1 MKILSEKIEV
11 LQRYPQ
17 KSILA
22 IFQMFTLV
30 ADIYEHVQEAK
41 KHEPK
46 KTERDMVQQI
56 VKELKRGKARDC
68 QDWN

>member
-30 ADIYEHVQEAK
+30 ADIYELVLLLVENVANGLKLAVQN
-41 KHEPK
+41 
-46 KTERDMVQQI
+46 I
-56 VKELKRGKARDC
+56 
-68 QDWN
+68 